1 MVPVLNRTISR
12 RSVLKTMMTAM
23 VTPTAMALSSCSHD
37 TNPLILGVSPW
48 IGSEPFYLARDAHL
62 IPEDIQLLHFANQ
75 TEKNAAIIAGDL
87 DAMTLTLDEVLQLRG
102 VGVPLTVVTVL
113 SVSAGADMLV
123 VKRDKAGNS
132 LLKPGARLGYEPNS
146 IGVLMLM
153 MTLKALGLQKQQLTL
168 VPLAVGEPQ
177 KQAWLN
183 DEIDAVITYQ
193 PFASE
198 LIRMGCEA
206 YLTSRDLPRYIYDV
220 LAVRTDQIEKKRR
233 QIQQLTDT
241 YYHALEHFVV
251 YQDDSLYRMAT
262 RQKMTI
268 AEAQAAL
275 QSIVIPGK
283 ELNEKWLNPDS
294 EFNEAAKQVNRL
306 FFQEG
311 VLSKPDEFDDFW
323 SNQFL

>member
-1 MVPVLNRTISR
+1 MDPMLNRATSR
-12 RSVLKTMMTAM
+12 RSLLKAMVAAMMTPAAM
-23 VTPTAMALSSCSHD
+23 GVSSCSHD
-37 TNPLILGVSPW
+37 ASPLKVGVSPW
-48 IGSEPFYLARDAHL
+48 IGSEPFYLARDTAL

-75 TEKNAAIIAGDL
+75 TEKNTAIIAGDL

-123 VKRDKAGNS
+123 VKRDKAGKS

-153 MTLKALGLQKQQLTL
+153 MTLKELGLQKHQLTL

-198 LIRMGCEA
+198 LVRMGCEA
-206 YLTSRDLPRYIYDV
+206 YLTSRNLPRYIYDV
-220 LAVRTDQIEKKRR
+220 LAVRTDRIEKAATNTA
-233 QIQQLTDT
+233 TD
-241 YYHALEHFVV
+241 
-251 YQDDSLYRMAT
+251 
-262 RQKMTI
+262 
-268 AEAQAAL
+268 
-275 QSIVIPGK
+275 
-283 ELNEKWLNPDS
+283 
-294 EFNEAAKQVNRL
+294 
-306 FFQEG
+306 
-311 VLSKPDEFDDFW
+311 
-323 SNQFL
+323 